1 MKVAAL
7 LPTYGGQPRHTGVHS
22 LSLSDTLTTPVP
34 RHRFPARLAQL
45 AGWRRLAVAA
55 GFGGLAT
62 FALPPACAV
71 PLLLIAFP
79 GLLWLLDGERT
90 GRQAFAVGWFFG
102 FAHHLLGL
110 YWISAALFTD
120 IGRFWWALP
129 LSAAGL
135 PVLLSMFTGFATLLV
150 WKTRATG
157 LARVVL
163 FAASWALFEWL
174 RGHVFTGF
182 PWNLIGYGWTG
193 FLPVLQSVSLFG
205 IYGLSLLTALVGALP
220 AALGDPALPPRRAW
234 GALAAGLALFV
245 GLGVWGELQLA
256 GAPTE
261 TVPGVRLRLV
271 QPAID
276 QRLKWAPGERVRN
289 VQQQLDLSAEP
300 PSAPSAEPPTHIIWS
315 ETAVPLF
322 MEQDARVRQALGSVT
337 PPGGLVITGAP
348 RVTMGA
354 DGEQRYYNSLLAVDG
369 SGAIAGSFDK
379 FHLVPFGEYMP
390 LRNWLPVGAIAGNGA
405 EFSAGPGP
413 VTLDLKGL
421 PPVSPLICYEVIFPG
436 AVVDHAHR
444 PQWMLNLTNDAWYG
458 NTAGPHQHFAIA
470 QTRAVE
476 EGLPLVRVANTGIS
490 GVVDA
495 YGRVT
500 AMLGLGQRGIVDA
513 ALPKARP
520 APTLYGWV
528 GDGLFGVMLLFCL
541 ALGLLA
547 RQRR

>member
-1 MKVAAL
+1 MSV
-7 LPTYGGQPRHTGVHS
+7 TG
-22 LSLSDTLTTPVP
+22 TLTTPAP
-34 RHRFPARLAQL
+34 LGRFSARLAGL
-45 AGWRRLAVAA
+45 AGWRRLAAA
-55 GFGGLAT
+55 ALFGGLAT
-62 FALPPACAV
+62 LALPPADAV
-71 PLLLIAFP
+71 PVLLVAFP
-79 GLLWLLDGERT
+79 GLLWLLDGART
-90 GRQAFAVGWFFG
+90 GKQAFAVGWVFG

-120 IGRFWWALP
+120 IERFWWALP

-135 PVLLSMFTGFATLLV
+135 PILMAMFSGFATLLV
-150 WKTRATG
+150 WTLRATG
-157 LARVVL
+157 LARVFL

-205 IYGLSLLTALVGALP
+205 IYGLSLLTVLVAALP
-220 AALGDPALPPRRAW
+220 AVLGCSRPSSPADRRRGW
-234 GALAAGLALFV
+234 GAVMAGLALFAA
-245 GLGVWGELQLA
+245 LGTWGEMRLR
-256 GAPTE
+256 GASDE

-289 VQQQLDLSAEP
+289 VQQQLDLSAAEP
-300 PSAPSAEPPTHIIWS
+300 DSPSAVSPMAPPPTHVIWA

-322 MEQDARVRQALGSVT
+322 IEQDARVRQALGSVT
-337 PPGGLVITGAP
+337 PPGGLLITGAP
-348 RVTMGA
+348 RTAVDA
-354 DGEQRYYNSLLAVDG
+354 DGEQRYYNSLVAVDG
-369 SGAIAGSFDK
+369 SGAVAGSFDK

-390 LRNWLPVGAIAGNGA
+390 LRRWLPVGAIAGNGA

-421 PPVSPLICYEVIFPG
+421 PPVSPLICYEVIFPN
-436 AVVDHAHR
+436 AVVDRDNR
-444 PQWMLNLTNDAWYG
+444 PQWLLNLTNDAWYG

-495 YGRVT
+495 HGRIT
-500 AMLGLGQRGIVDA
+500 AILALGHRGVIDT
-513 ALPKARP
+513 ALPKALPR
-520 APTLYGWV
+520 PTLYGWT
-528 GDGLFGVMLLFCL
+528 GDGVFGVLLLIC
-541 ALGLLA
+541 AVVGLSA